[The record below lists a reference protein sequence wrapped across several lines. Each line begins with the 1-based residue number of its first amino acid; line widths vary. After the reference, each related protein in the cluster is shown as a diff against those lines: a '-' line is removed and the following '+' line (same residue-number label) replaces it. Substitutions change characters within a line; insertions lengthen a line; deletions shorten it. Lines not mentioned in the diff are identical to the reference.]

1 MTMDQEARVARS
13 VMGKI
18 EELSQERE
26 RLLAREGTHHAD
38 AADRERLGQIDHDL
52 QVLWDL
58 RRREISGDDRP
69 RRRFFR
75 PLHDRPGHRRAGPLK
90 QLAMGLNPI
99 ASSQHFSTSAF
110 QSSRKLTC

>member
-58 RRREISGDDRP
+58 RRREISGETIDLGDDFFD
-69 RRRFFR
+69 RFTI
-75 PLHDRPGHRRAGPLK
+75 DPGTDAPGR
-90 QLAMGLNPI
+90 
-99 ASSQHFSTSAF
+99 
-110 QSSRKLTC
+110 

>member
-1 MTMDQEARVARS
+1 MASS

-26 RLLAREGTHHAD
+26 RLLTREGTHHAD

-58 RRREISGDDRP
+58 RRRKLSGETIDLDDD
-69 RRRFFR
+69 FF
-75 PLHDRPGHRRAGPLK
+75 DQFTIDPGTDAPGR
-90 QLAMGLNPI
+90 
-99 ASSQHFSTSAF
+99 
-110 QSSRKLTC
+110 